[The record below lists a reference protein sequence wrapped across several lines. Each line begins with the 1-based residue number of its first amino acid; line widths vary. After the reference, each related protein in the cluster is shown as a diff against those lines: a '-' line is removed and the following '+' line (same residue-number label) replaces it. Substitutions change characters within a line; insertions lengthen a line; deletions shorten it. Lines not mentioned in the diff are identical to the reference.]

1 MLMGLDEENWDLIE
15 EEKMEEEKKRK
26 EKKRK
31 GTWKHVVW
39 WSGGRDVAKLE
50 AMLEFGARQ
59 GELVHAK
66 KVLR

>member
-31 GTWKHVVW
+31 GT
-39 WSGGRDVAKLE
+39 
-50 AMLEFGARQ
+50 
-59 GELVHAK
+59 
-66 KVLR
+66 